1 MKEDD
6 LIETYYA
13 GAYWGARKESP
24 EECGQR
30 AEAMFT
36 ALRTVAP
43 DFAHWLKQG
52 RSRREALQRPIE
64 TDRATL
70 AKMFRRGKDRV
81 FEELGFRI
89 SGWNGASDDEAS
101 SFLISAGIHSE
112 ERIVNACV
120 FDLPSQGL
128 DGKEGP
134 NAQRVLTANVL
145 SGLVRAMAVGWEP
158 EWAIA
163 TSRAHRELIPRPRPT
178 RLWGWVTYY
187 SDQVG
192 RVPPLPAPV
201 RMERVEDK
209 GTLLVL
215 TPERFTASNP
225 EHVALAHRVGE
236 LLDRAGLLGPPLP

>member
-1 MKEDD
+1 
-6 LIETYYA
+6 LSETYYA
-13 GAYWGARKESP
+13 SAYWGARKESP
-24 EECGQR
+24 EECGRR
-30 AEAMFT
+30 AEAMFNT
-36 ALRTVAP
+36 LSTVAP
-43 DFAHWLKQG
+43 DFSHWLKQG
-52 RSRREALQRPIE
+52 RSRREALLHPIE
-64 TDRATL
+64 TDRASL

-81 FEELGFRI
+81 FEELGYRI
-89 SGWNGASDDEAS
+89 SGWNGADDYEAI
-101 SFLISAGIHSE
+101 SFLLRAGTYSE

-120 FDLPSQGL
+120 FELPTVGP
-128 DGKEGP
+128 DDKDGP
-134 NAQRVLTANVL
+134 NARRVLTATVL
-145 SGLVRAMAVGWEP
+145 SGLVRAMAAAWEP

-163 TSRAHRELIPRPRPT
+163 ASNKYEDLLPKPLTT
-178 RLWGWVTYY
+178 RRLGWVTYY

-225 EHVALAHRVGE
+225 QHVALAERVRE

>member
-1 MKEDD
+1 

-13 GAYWGARKESP
+13 GAYWSARKESP
-24 EECGQR
+24 EECGRR

-43 DFAHWLKQG
+43 DFSQWLKQG
-52 RSRREALQRPIE
+52 RSRKEALQHPIE
-64 TDRATL
+64 TDPSTL
-70 AKMFRRGKDRV
+70 AKMFRRGKDRA
-81 FEELGFRI
+81 FEELGFTI
-89 SGWNGASDDEAS
+89 SGWNGASDYEAS

-120 FDLPSQGL
+120 FNLPSGGP
-128 DGKEGP
+128 DDKKGP
-134 NAQRVLTANVL
+134 NAERVLTATVL
-145 SGLVRAMAVGWEP
+145 SGLVRALAVAWEP

-163 TSRAHRELIPRPRPT
+163 TSHAHRELIPEPHPT

-187 SDQVG
+187 SDHVG

-225 EHVALAHRVGE
+225 EHIALADRVRE

>member
-1 MKEDD
+1 MG

-24 EECGQR
+24 EECGRR
-30 AEAMFT
+30 AEVMFT

-43 DFAHWLKQG
+43 DFSRWLKQG
-52 RSRREALQRPIE
+52 RSRKEALEHPIE

-70 AKMFRRGKDRV
+70 TKMFRRGKDRV
-81 FEELGFRI
+81 FEDLGFRL
-89 SGWNGASDDEAS
+89 SGWTGAGDYEAS
-101 SFLISAGIHSE
+101 SFLIRAGIYAE

-120 FDLPSQGL
+120 FDLPNA
-128 DGKEGP
+128 GP
-134 NAQRVLTANVL
+134 DDRHAANAERVLTATNL
-145 SGLVRAMAVGWEP
+145 SGMVRAMAVAWEP

-163 TSRAHRELIPRPRPT
+163 TSTAHWKCIPEPHPA
-178 RLWGWVTYY
+178 RLFGWVTYY

-201 RMERVEDK
+201 RMERIEDK

-225 EHVALAHRVGE
+225 EHVALAERVRV

>member
-1 MKEDD
+1 MTENDV
-6 LIETYYA
+6 IETYYA
-13 GAYWGARKESP
+13 GAYWDVRKESP
-24 EECGQR
+24 EECGRR

-43 DFAHWLKQG
+43 DFSHWLKQG
-52 RSRREALQRPIE
+52 RSRKEALQHPIDM
-64 TDRATL
+64 DRATL
-70 AKMFRRGKDRV
+70 AKMFRRGKDRM
-81 FEELGFRI
+81 FEDLGFRL

-101 SFLISAGIHSE
+101 SFLIRAGIYA
-112 ERIVNACV
+112 ERIGNACV
-120 FDLPSQGL
+120 FNLPSQGS

-134 NAQRVLTANVL
+134 NAQRVLTATVL
-145 SGLVRAMAVGWEP
+145 SGLVRAMVVGWEP

-163 TSRAHRELIPRPRPT
+163 TSSVQMMSIPEPNPT

>member
-24 EECGQR
+24 EECGRR
-30 AEAMFT
+30 AEVLFT
-36 ALRTVAP
+36 ALRSVAP

-52 RSRREALQRPIE
+52 RSRREALKHPIE
-64 TDRATL
+64 TDRASLT
-70 AKMFRRGKDRV
+70 KMFRRGKDRV
-81 FEELGFRI
+81 FDELGFRI
-89 SGWNGASDDEAS
+89 SGWNGASDYEAS
-101 SFLISAGIHSE
+101 AFLICAGMYSE
-112 ERIVNACV
+112 LVSNSCV
-120 FDLPSQGL
+120 FNIPSSSP
-128 DGKEGP
+128 DKEEGP
-134 NAQRVLTANVL
+134 NAQRVLTATVL
-145 SGLVRAMAVGWEP
+145 SGMVRAMAVAWDP

-163 TSRAHRELIPRPRPT
+163 TSTAHRDLIPMPQPT

-209 GTLLVL
+209 GTLVIL

-225 EHVALAHRVGE
+225 EHVALAKRVGE
-236 LLDRAGLLGPPLP
+236 LLDRAGILGPPLR